1 MTPPEKYF
9 GAAGSVLPSRSSGRQ
24 ECAGPSRRAV
34 QPNQGR
40 PRWPPELP
48 IKLTTPDDIDKASG
62 ALSMIRQL
70 GGAFGIA
77 ITVAL
82 FGHFGDRATPRGFCD
97 GFAAAM
103 GAAALLSFVGAIAAL
118 LRKRAVSY
126 IKAKPDIAAG
136 RKVFEK
142 SCATCHPRATAPP
155 MRADTGGS
163 GGSMTISCI
172 PPLTTIPLIS
182 RSRLAH
188 PGVEFCHTPSVI
200 AARTHGSPA
209 RRPFGRAFTTPRAP
223 AAYGWRRS
231 AGSTARI
238 EAP

>member
-70 GGAFGIA
+70 GGAFGIGIA
-77 ITVAL
+77 VAL

-103 GAAALLSFVGAIAAL
+103 GAAALLSFVGAIAA
-118 LRKRAVSY
+118 
-126 IKAKPDIAAG
+126 PW
-136 RKVFEK
+136 
-142 SCATCHPRATAPP
+142 
-155 MRADTGGS
+155 
-163 GGSMTISCI
+163 
-172 PPLTTIPLIS
+172 
-182 RSRLAH
+182 
-188 PGVEFCHTPSVI
+188 
-200 AARTHGSPA
+200 SPA
-209 RRPFGRAFTTPRAP
+209 RSVAAP
-223 AAYGWRRS
+223 AQGPSKLAPTGEIAPRPSQS
-231 AGSTARI
+231 A
-238 EAP
+238 